1 MLSVAEALE
10 RLLKTLP
17 VTVIE
22 SAALAE
28 AAGRVLAEDIV
39 ADIDSPRFANS
50 SVDGFAVRVA
60 DLAGAT
66 EENPK
71 VLNVVGDIPAGKFFE
86 ATLKGGQAVRIMTGA
101 ALPPGADAVIP
112 VEETDAPV
120 AHPGAALPAQV
131 HVRRAL
137 TAGDYVRL
145 AGQDFHVGDALLK
158 AGSRLR
164 AQDAALL
171 AQLGKAHLRV
181 HRKPRVAIFSSG
193 DELLPVDQPLALG
206 KIHETNSYALAA
218 LVGSCGAQPVV
229 LGVAQDNLADVTT
242 HLDRAVAEKADLIL
256 SSAGVSVG
264 SFDYLRAAV
273 TSDGAVDFW
282 KVNMRPG
289 RPFTFGSYRQIPYV
303 GLPGNPA
310 SAFVGFEVFVRPALE
325 YMGGVVGWQRRTLSG
340 RLVEASESDGRESFL
355 RVKVKQQKDGLDIY
369 LTGHQGLGNLY
380 SLVLADAL
388 MRVPAG
394 VTNLSANSMQEIWLL

>member
-10 RLLKTLP
+10 RLLRALP
-17 VTVIE
+17 VTAIE
-22 SAALAE
+22 SAVLAE
-28 AAGRVLAEDIV
+28 VVDRVLAEDIV

-50 SVDGFAVRVA
+50 SMDGFAIRVA

-66 EENPK
+66 KESPK
-71 VLNVVGDIPAGKFFE
+71 VLNVVGDIPAGRFFG
-86 ATLKGGQAVRIMTGA
+86 ATLKSSQAARITTGA

-112 VEETDAPV
+112 VEDTDAPV
-120 AHPGAALPAQV
+120 AQPGAALPEQV
-131 HVRRAL
+131 HVRRVL
-137 TAGDYVRL
+137 TAGDYVRP
-145 AGQDFHVGDALLK
+145 AGQDFRVGDVLLK
-158 AGSRLR
+158 PGIRLR

-193 DELLPVDQPLALG
+193 DELVPVDQPLAPG

-218 LVGSCGAQPVV
+218 LVESCGAQPVP

-242 HLDRAVAEKADLIL
+242 HLERAVAEKADLIL

-273 TSDGAVDFW
+273 TSAGALDFW

-289 RPFTFGSYRQIPYV
+289 RPFAFGSYRQIPYV

-325 YMGGVVGWQRRTLSG
+325 YIGGVVGWQRRTLSG

-355 RVKVKQQKDGLDIY
+355 RVKVKQRKDGLDIY
-369 LTGHQGLGNLY
+369 LTGHQGSGNLY